1 MTMRLVIVSGRSGS
15 GKSTALNALEDL
27 DFYCIDNLPAGLL
40 PELWNESINSN
51 DPRLQKIAVSIDA
64 RNLEHG
70 IEKFPVFYQQCLE
83 KNIHIDIL
91 YLDATDETL
100 LQRFNSTRRKHP
112 LTRSGHSLK
121 EAIKQERTLLDPIV
135 TNANLIID
143 TSALTLY
150 ELRDLIKVRIAGR
163 ATQEIAILFQSF
175 GFKHGVP
182 NDADFVF
189 DVRCL
194 PNPYWDTSLRKFN
207 GLDEPT
213 KQFLESH
220 PETHEMKQD
229 IIRFLEKWLP
239 SFKDSNRSYL
249 TIAIGCTGGQH
260 RSVYLCEQIGRHFQA
275 LDPSVQIR
283 HKELPNILEARENT
297 PNP

>member
-1 MTMRLVIVSGRSGS
+1 MMSVSATGCGARPPTKPCFTASSPEPAITAKLLQHCTSTLNELTKMTMRLVIVSGRSGS

-175 GFKHGVP
+175 GFKNGVP
-182 NDADFVF
+182 NDA
-189 DVRCL
+189 
-194 PNPYWDTSLRKFN
+194 
-207 GLDEPT
+207 
-213 KQFLESH
+213 
-220 PETHEMKQD
+220 ETE
-229 IIRFLEKWLP
+229 
-239 SFKDSNRSYL
+239 
-249 TIAIGCTGGQH
+249 
-260 RSVYLCEQIGRHFQA
+260 
-275 LDPSVQIR
+275 
-283 HKELPNILEARENT
+283 
-297 PNP
+297 